1 MVSEKVRYDTF
12 MRTVKL
18 KRPKCEVL
26 DGGVAS
32 VRFSNE
38 ESTDLFD
45 SVSFDVV

>member
-1 MVSEKVRYDTF
+1 

-18 KRPKCEVL
+18 KAKNARYVLVL
-26 DGGVAS
+26 DGVAS